1 MGLPDYQPFRAPRD
15 EIHDPWFARMSNPE
29 DSPRYWRKWLQAR
42 GISDAIERQ
51 VSQHYRS
58 LRRSFERMWTITYAG
73 TVTGALLGVIVSVL
87 CARAFTAATLPW
99 VGILLLALGAPLLAS
114 LLWWGVYL
122 TARRRQGRS
131 QSGLVPGQELDSG
144 DQWVDRIL
152 ETVAEG
158 LAKSESG
165 PRDTAVLADHLTH
178 ATILMGVR
186 EAPTGELE
194 RQLLERLAGSAF
206 VPALDGCIFVFK
218 PGKPCSRCQ
227 ARTRTGPL
235 RLLNV
240 PAHWAASNGYQRLK
254 ELPHGGRSLL
264 VATQRMPELATFLGM
279 SGEDASRP
287 SRMSPGAEVF
297 LCDSCADEAI
307 RRGLLRPRASMPG

>member
-1 MGLPDYQPFRAPRD
+1 VGLPDYQPFRAPRD

-131 QSGLVPGQELDSG
+131 QSGLVPDKNSTPATNGSTGSSRLS
-144 DQWVDRIL
+144 
-152 ETVAEG
+152 
-158 LAKSESG
+158 
-165 PRDTAVLADHLTH
+165 PRGWQRANRAQGTRRFWLT
-178 ATILMGVR
+178 T
-186 EAPTGELE
+186 
-194 RQLLERLAGSAF
+194 
-206 VPALDGCIFVFK
+206 
-218 PGKPCSRCQ
+218 
-227 ARTRTGPL
+227 
-235 RLLNV
+235 
-240 PAHWAASNGYQRLK
+240 
-254 ELPHGGRSLL
+254 
-264 VATQRMPELATFLGM
+264 
-279 SGEDASRP
+279 
-287 SRMSPGAEVF
+287 
-297 LCDSCADEAI
+297 
-307 RRGLLRPRASMPG
+307 